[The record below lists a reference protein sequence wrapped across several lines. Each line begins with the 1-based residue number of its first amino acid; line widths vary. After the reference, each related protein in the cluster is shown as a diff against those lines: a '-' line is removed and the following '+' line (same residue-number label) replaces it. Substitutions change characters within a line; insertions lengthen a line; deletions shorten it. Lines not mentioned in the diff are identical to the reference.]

1 MAMGS
6 RDSTWFRTNTERS
19 TLERCRKTVI
29 DVVLGAHRG
38 GMAKGDLSHQQVR
51 GSFAGTMTCSSTHWL
66 PNPCPQAGSSLVLGL
81 EAVPTVLPTSSL
93 RGSLRSSSTIPGT
106 ERQSFILWLLCTAPC
121 LSPAIAGHKPTG
133 RCSSLFN
140 IGEWACTEWQPSTKP
155 QLSLNSAKI
164 M

>member
-6 RDSTWFRTNTERS
+6 RDSIWFRTNTERS

-38 GMAKGDLSHQQVR
+38 GMVKGGLSHQQVH
-51 GSFAGTMTCSSTHWL
+51 GSFAGTVTCSSTRWL
-66 PNPCPQAGSSLVLGL
+66 PNPCPQAGSSLVLSL
-81 EAVPTVLPTSSL
+81 EAVPTVLPMSSL
-93 RGSLRSSSTIPGT
+93 RGSLRSTSTLPGT
-106 ERQSFILWLLCTAPC
+106 EQQSFILRLLRTAPC
-121 LSPAIAGHKPTG
+121 LSPAIVGHKPIG

-140 IGEWACTEWQPSTKP
+140 VGEWACTEWQPSTKP